1 MTQIQS
7 KQKSGAFEIL
17 GDRRKGL
24 FAMTFYDNAK
34 YHQTDLKKTEI
45 PKESLLNLKTS
56 NSNLPA
62 IYEEGNIT
70 RSENGGDR
78 MPQLDSTLNMLESS
92 QHSEQVLF
100 DQANDVDMLMLQQ

>member
-1 MTQIQS
+1 MTQIQA

-34 YHQTDLKKTEI
+34 YHRLDLKKTEA
-45 PKESLLNLKTS
+45 PKGSVALKNS
-56 NSNLPA
+56 SSNLPTVH
-62 IYEEGNIT
+62 EEGNIT

-78 MPQLDSTLNMLESS
+78 MPQLDSTLNMLEPSR
-92 QHSEQVLF
+92 HSEQVLF
-100 DQANDVDMLMLQQ
+100 D